1 MKSNLDDF
9 AFFSPECARK
19 GAGGTGYNGFYYHF
33 LDMHTRQRAFAS
45 ELSTVDTAYLVAG
58 MLVTAAYFDRD
69 TREEEVRHLAHV
81 LYRRIDWNWA
91 SNRSAYLTHCW
102 KPESGF
108 LKYLWEGYDE
118 SLLLYILA
126 LGSPT
131 HAIRPDG
138 YATIVL

>member
-1 MKSNLDDF
+1 
-9 AFFSPECARK
+9 
-19 GAGGTGYNGFYYHF
+19 
-33 LDMHTRQRAFAS
+33 MHTGQRAFAS

-58 MLVTAAYFDRD
+58 MLVTAAYFARD
-69 TREEEVRHLAHV
+69 TREEEVRHLAQV

-91 SNRSAYLTHCW
+91 SNTSAYLTHGW
-102 KPESGF
+102 RPESGI

-131 HAIRPDG
+131 HAIRPDC
-138 YATIVL
+138 YAAMVL